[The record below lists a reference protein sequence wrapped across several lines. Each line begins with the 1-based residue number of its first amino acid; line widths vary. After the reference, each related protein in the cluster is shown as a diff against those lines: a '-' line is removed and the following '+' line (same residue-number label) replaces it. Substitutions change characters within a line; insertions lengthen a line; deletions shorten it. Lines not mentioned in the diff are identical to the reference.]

1 MSGKKG
7 NAREPDGAA
16 SRTLRAQDEAGSG
29 RGGEGP
35 DRPAAV
41 EILDGEG
48 SSLLD
53 AVDKLLDQGVLLE
66 GDLVLG
72 LADVDLIYLKLSTL
86 LAAAD
91 RILGKSAHLPPA
103 EPPGAGPPPE
113 PETEDVGCGLPHQ
126 DETSAPR
133 PTVRQ
138 AAPYDSD
145 RPSAGVGAELDSARA
160 EGARPGE
167 PHLRTA
173 DLDTLRSD
181 LERGLQGEAPE
192 ASTPATPPR
201 WNAAPE
207 DVERSVARLV
217 LALVEFLRK
226 LMERQAIRR
235 MEEDTLAEAE
245 VERLGRALMRLEETV
260 HDLARRF
267 GLTPEELNLDLGPLG
282 RLT

>member
-1 MSGKKG
+1 MSDGGK
-7 NAREPDGAA
+7 
-16 SRTLRAQDEAGSG
+16 
-29 RGGEGP
+29 

-41 EILDGEG
+41 ELLDGEG

-53 AVDKLLDQGVLLE
+53 AVDSLLDRGVLLE

-91 RILGKSAHLPPA
+91 RILGKTARLPPDDAQDRGGPA
-103 EPPGAGPPPE
+103 EPGQPTSGA
-113 PETEDVGCGLPHQ
+113 
-126 DETSAPR
+126 
-133 PTVRQ
+133 
-138 AAPYDSD
+138 
-145 RPSAGVGAELDSARA
+145 GAELDSVRA
-160 EGARPGE
+160 EGAHPGE

-173 DLDTLRSD
+173 DLDTLRTN
-181 LERGLQGEAPE
+181 LERSLQGEPPE
-192 ASTPATPPR
+192 AEAAPSSTSQTPPR

-235 MEEDTLAEAE
+235 MDEGTLTEAE

-267 GLTPEELNLDLGPLG
+267 GLSPDELNLDLGPLG
-282 RLT
+282 RLS

>member
-1 MSGKKG
+1 MS
-7 NAREPDGAA
+7 DG
-16 SRTLRAQDEAGSG
+16 EK
-29 RGGEGP
+29 E
-35 DRPAAV
+35 RPAAV

-53 AVDKLLDQGVLLE
+53 AVDSLLDRGVLLE

-72 LADVDLIYLKLSTL
+72 LADVDLVYLKLSTL

-91 RILGKSAHLPPA
+91 RILGKSAQLPPA
-103 EPPGAGPPPE
+103 EPPSAGPPPE
-113 PETEDVGCGLPHQ
+113 TQTEDVGCGLPHQ
-126 DETSAPR
+126 DETPTLR

-138 AAPYDSD
+138 AAPYDS
-145 RPSAGVGAELDSARA
+145 ARA
-160 EGARPGE
+160 EGARPGD

-173 DLDTLRSD
+173 DLETLRAD
-181 LERGLQGEAPE
+181 LERSLQGAAPE
-192 ASTPATPPR
+192 AAPPPSPTPQAPPR

-235 MEEDTLAEAE
+235 MEEDTLSEAE
-245 VERLGRALMRLEETV
+245 VERLGQALMRLEETV

-267 GLTPEELNLDLGPLG
+267 GLSPDELNLDLGPLG

>member
-1 MSGKKG
+1 MSDSG
-7 NAREPDGAA
+7 D
-16 SRTLRAQDEAGSG
+16 TG
-29 RGGEGP
+29 RGGS
-35 DRPAAV
+35 AAL
-41 EILDGEG
+41 ELLGGEG

-53 AVDKLLDQGVLLE
+53 AVDSLIDRGVLLE

-91 RILGKSAHLPPA
+91 RILGKDSP
-103 EPPGAGPPPE
+103 
-113 PETEDVGCGLPHQ
+113 
-126 DETSAPR
+126 
-133 PTVRQ
+133 
-138 AAPYDSD
+138 APYDEH
-145 RPSAGVGAELDSARA
+145 RPPGRSGVTPGEGAHPEPDEPPEGVGAEPASARDEA
-160 EGARPGE
+160 ARPHVG
-167 PHLRTA
+167 PA
-173 DLDTLRSD
+173 DLDALRTD
-181 LERGLQGEAPE
+181 LERSLQGEEDTETDPP
-192 ASTPATPPR
+192 SPPPR

-235 MEEDTLAEAE
+235 MDEGTLTEAE

-260 HDLARRF
+260 HDMARRF

>member
-1 MSGKKG
+1 MSDDGK
-7 NAREPDGAA
+7 
-16 SRTLRAQDEAGSG
+16 
-29 RGGEGP
+29 

-53 AVDKLLDQGVLLE
+53 AVDSLLDRGVLLE

-91 RILGKSAHLPPA
+91 RILGQSAAPPPA
-103 EPPGAGPPPE
+103 EPSDVSPRPE
-113 PETEDVGCGLPHQ
+113 PE
-126 DETSAPR
+126 
-133 PTVRQ
+133 PTTGR
-138 AAPYDSD
+138 
-145 RPSAGVGAELDSARA
+145 VGAELDSGRG

-167 PHLRTA
+167 PHLRAA

-181 LERGLQGEAPE
+181 LERSLQGEAPE
-192 ASTPATPPR
+192 AEAATPKAPPR

-235 MEEDTLAEAE
+235 MDEGTLTEAE